1 MRIVEIQAQSNGA
14 HCNQLLK
21 NTAFLPGGW
30 AVIPETIETP
40 NFPFGDIEAQEIN
53 GVMTVTKWMP
63 IDIPEPEPVPDPEPT
78 ADELMD
84 ILLGVENDG

>member
-1 MRIVEIQAQSNGA
+1 MNIIKILPDKNGGHRNQS
-14 HCNQLLK
+14 HSTK
-21 NTAFLPGGW
+21 VPDGW

-63 IDIPEPEPVPDPEPT
+63 MDIPDPEPAPDPEPT